1 MSLHKPPVLGTPSS
15 RSPPGSARRAMEE
28 GDSHS
33 SDDEYKDMVDEI
45 AISLGLEVPA
55 GRVVTNRPA
64 HH

>member
-1 MSLHKPPVLGTPSS
+1 
-15 RSPPGSARRAMEE
+15 MEE

-55 GRVVTNRPA
+55 GRVVHLSMFFT
-64 HH
+64 